1 MQIATPAVEGGN
13 AYTIGTVKN
22 IASSAKKS
30 PTASK
35 KVAKPLSKAK
45 VSPVTIPKPTKTGK
59 GSART
64 LYKFTGKKPEGKTPQ
79 MNALILTVMEAA
91 ASDLLSS
98 SFTAQDL
105 VSLAVKQGALTTGQ
119 DPLRIFRFYA
129 KRLVDEGYF
138 AKA

>member
-1 MQIATPAVEGGN
+1 MQAATATP
-13 AYTIGTVKN
+13 
-22 IASSAKKS
+22 SAKRAPPMVTKA
-30 PTASK
+30 TK
-35 KVAKPLSKAK
+35 TLSKAK
-45 VSPVTIPKPTKTGK
+45 VTAVPKPTKTGK

-79 MNALILTVMEAA
+79 MNALIITVMEAKE
-91 ASDLLSS
+91 SDLNSS

-129 KRLVDEGYF
+129 KRLVEEGYF

>member
-1 MQIATPAVEGGN
+1 MQTATSTPSKKRAPIAT
-13 AYTIGTVKN
+13 T
-22 IASSAKKS
+22 
-30 PTASK
+30 
-35 KVAKPLSKAK
+35 KVAAKPLSKAK
-45 VSPVTIPKPTKTGK
+45 VTAVPRPTKAGK

-64 LYKFTGKKPEGKTPQ
+64 VYKFTGKQPEGKTPQ
-79 MNALILTVMEAA
+79 MNALITTVSECKKTELDSA
-91 ASDLLSS
+91 

-105 VSLAVKQGALTTGQ
+105 VSLAVKKGTLTTGQ

>member
-1 MQIATPAVEGGN
+1 MQTAPSTPSKKRAPIATV
-13 AYTIGTVKN
+13 TKTV
-22 IASSAKKS
+22 A
-30 PTASK
+30 
-35 KVAKPLSKAK
+35 AKPLSKAK
-45 VSPVTIPKPTKTGK
+45 VTAVPKPTKGSK

-64 LYKFTGKKPEGKTPQ
+64 LYKFTGKQPEGKTPQ
-79 MNALILTVMEAA
+79 MNALITTVNECKKTELDSA
-91 ASDLLSS
+91 

-105 VSLAVKQGALTTGQ
+105 VSLAVKKGTLTTGQ

>member
-1 MQIATPAVEGGN
+1 MQAATATP
-13 AYTIGTVKN
+13 
-22 IASSAKKS
+22 SAKRA
-30 PTASK
+30 PPMVT
-35 KVAKPLSKAK
+35 VATKPLSKAK
-45 VSPVTIPKPTKTGK
+45 VTAVPKPTKTGK

-79 MNALILTVMEAA
+79 MNALIITVMEAKET
-91 ASDLLSS
+91 DLKSS

-129 KRLVDEGYF
+129 KRLVEEGYF

>member
-1 MQIATPAVEGGN
+1 MQTATSTPSKKRAPIAT
-13 AYTIGTVKN
+13 T
-22 IASSAKKS
+22 
-30 PTASK
+30 

-45 VSPVTIPKPTKTGK
+45 VNAIPKPMKAGK
-59 GSART
+59 GAARQN
-64 LYKFTGKKPEGKTPQ
+64 YKFVGTLPDAKGFTPQ
-79 MNALILTVMEAA
+79 MRALIYTVSEAA
-91 ASDLLSS
+91 KSEIDSS

-105 VSLAVKQGALTTGQ
+105 VSLAVKKGNLTTGQ

>member
-1 MQIATPAVEGGN
+1 MQAATATP
-13 AYTIGTVKN
+13 
-22 IASSAKKS
+22 SAKRAPPMVTKA
-30 PTASK
+30 TK
-35 KVAKPLSKAK
+35 TLSKAK
-45 VSPVTIPKPTKTGK
+45 VTAVPKPTKTGK

-79 MNALILTVMEAA
+79 MNALIITVMEAKET
-91 ASDLLSS
+91 DLKSS

-129 KRLVDEGYF
+129 KRLVEEGYF

>member
-1 MQIATPAVEGGN
+1 MQAATATP
-13 AYTIGTVKN
+13 
-22 IASSAKKS
+22 SAKRAPPMVTKA
-30 PTASK
+30 TK
-35 KVAKPLSKAK
+35 TLSKAK
-45 VSPVTIPKPTKTGK
+45 VTAVPKPTKTGK

-79 MNALILTVMEAA
+79 MNALIITVMDAKK
-91 ASDLLSS
+91 SDLNSS

-129 KRLVDEGYF
+129 KRLVEEGYF

>member
-1 MQIATPAVEGGN
+1 MQVATATEGGN
-13 AYTIGTVKN
+13 RFTVQKP
-22 IASSAKKS
+22 SRSTKKI
-30 PTASK
+30 
-35 KVAKPLSKAK
+35 AKPLSKAK
-45 VSPVTIPKPTKTGK
+45 VTAVPKPTKTGK
-59 GSART
+59 ASART

-79 MNALILTVMEAA
+79 MNALILTVMEAKKT
-91 ASDLLSS
+91 DLVSS

-129 KRLVDEGYF
+129 KRLVEEGYF

>member
-1 MQIATPAVEGGN
+1 MQAATATP
-13 AYTIGTVKN
+13 
-22 IASSAKKS
+22 SAKRAPPMVTKA
-30 PTASK
+30 TK
-35 KVAKPLSKAK
+35 TLSKAK
-45 VSPVTIPKPTKTGK
+45 VTAVPKPTKTGK

-79 MNALILTVMEAA
+79 MNALIITVMDAKET
-91 ASDLLSS
+91 DLKSS

-129 KRLVDEGYF
+129 KRLVEEGYF